1 MVSEKQLQANRLNA
15 KKSTGPR
22 TLRGKAVSRFN
33 ALYHGIY
40 ASQEVI
46 PGEDH
51 VDLQNLATLYTLRWD
66 PQLPEERCL
75 VDTLTAC
82 EWQLRRCRRVDAA
95 LWKHFDLQYRTQD
108 GRMTPAPIAAALV
121 RAKGEFQRL
130 QRRADSA
137 QRTFERTL
145 AILQSMAAAAEADL
159 DAEAYVEAEADIDI
173 DAARLTDA
181 EAVEAAES
189 ESVEIQA
196 AETAQ
201 PETPQ
206 PVEAP
211 QPAGQPAAPLPVT
224 GPVPPAEPPRNQPHP
239 SPNGFVPSNPQ
250 SPAAAPFEAPPNH
263 HRERAA

>member
-1 MVSEKQLQANRLNA
+1 MVSDKQLQANRLNA

-159 DAEAYVEAEADIDI
+159 DAEADIDI

-224 GPVPPAEPPRNQPHP
+224 GPVPPAEPLRNQPHP
-239 SPNGFVPSNPQ
+239 SPNGFVPSNPENPAVPLVQ
-250 SPAAAPFEAPPNH
+250 SPGKPGGSLAA
-263 HRERAA
+263 

>member
-1 MVSEKQLQANRLNA
+1 MVSDKQLQANRLNA

-201 PETPQ
+201 PEAEAPQ
-206 PVEAP
+206 PVEA
-211 QPAGQPAAPLPVT
+211 AQPAAPPPAAQSVT
-224 GPVPPAEPPRNQPHP
+224 PAEPLRNQPHP
-239 SPNGFVPSNPQ
+239 SPNGFVPSNPETPALPLVQ
-250 SPAAAPFEAPPNH
+250 SPGKPGGSLAA
-263 HRERAA
+263 

>member
-1 MVSEKQLQANRLNA
+1 MVSDKQLQANRLNA

-159 DAEAYVEAEADIDI
+159 DAEADIDI

-189 ESVEIQA
+189 ESAEIQA